1 MPDGAYSLSDLCD
14 LADVTPRTVRYY
26 IAQGLL
32 RSPGTSGP
40 GARYDDGHLARL
52 RLVRRLQRE
61 HLPLAEIRARLASLT
76 DEEAIAQSDGPAER
90 PADSALD
97 YVRGVLG
104 AGALRKPA
112 TGRPSAFASAPPAP
126 PAPPVLPAQPAMHRR
141 LEMSSPAGPASRTQ
155 EGVLVYSD
163 AAAVPPAR
171 TPPAPEPPVGERSHW
186 ERYALAPDVELH
198 VRRPLTRS
206 QNRAV
211 ARLVEAARQLL
222 EEDQP

>member
-1 MPDGAYSLSDLCD
+1 MPDAAYSLPDLCG

-32 RSPGTSGP
+32 RSPGTSGS

-52 RLVRRLQRE
+52 RLIRRLQRE
-61 HLPLAEIRARLASLT
+61 HLPLAEIRARLAALT
-76 DEEAIAQSDGPAER
+76 DGDAIAQAEGPAEL

-97 YVRGVLG
+97 YIRGVLG
-104 AGALRKPA
+104 GGVLR
-112 TGRPSAFASAPPAP
+112 ASPGTMQKAAPPAGAVMSLAP
-126 PAPPVLPAQPAMHRR
+126 PAMDVA
-141 LEMSSPAGPASRTQ
+141 
-155 EGVLVYSD
+155 
-163 AAAVPPAR
+163 
-171 TPPAPEPPVGERSHW
+171 APEVEAPAASDRSHW
-186 ERYALAPDVELH
+186 ERYTLAPDVELH

-211 ARLVEAARQLL
+211 ARLVETAHQLL